1 MKDVRWL
8 RIAVVLAAGTA
19 IVSPLLL
26 LLYQSLLDGP
36 FFQPSA
42 NPSLDA
48 FRFVFA
54 DVGFHP
60 AVATTAAVAVG
71 MTAIA
76 VPLGSV
82 LAFLLVRTDLPCKS
96 WVEPLVLS
104 PVFLSPVVLG

>member
-1 MKDVRWL
+1 MKEVRWW

-19 IVSPLLL
+19 IVSPLSLL
-26 LLYQSLLDGP
+26 LDESLLAGP

-42 NPSLDA
+42 KLSLDA

-54 DVGFHP
+54 DADFHR
-60 AVATTAAVAVG
+60 AFGTTAAVAVG

-96 WVEPLVLS
+96 WVEP
-104 PVFLSPVVLG
+104 

>member
-42 NPSLDA
+42 KPSLDA
-48 FRFVFA
+48 FRIVFA
-54 DVGFHP
+54 DVDFHR
-60 AVATTAAVAVG
+60 AFATTAAVAVG

-82 LAFLLVRTDLPCKS
+82 LAFLVGKAEFPCQRR
-96 WVEPLVLS
+96 VEPLVLR
-104 PVFLSPVVLG
+104 PVF